1 MTKMDAMSLE
11 CPSWA
16 RLLRFVAEGGPW
28 PAEHLRTCP
37 RCSERREF
45 LESLSIEALLHPTAP
60 PGRLNCPEP
69 AEIISL
75 VDEDLSLEHRGR
87 LAEHVSDCE
96 ACAALLRELLAV
108 TAEDVG
114 EWEVREG
121 APVFEPPETSYGLGW
136 GVLAGTLAKRAAA
149 VLVVAAALFA
159 VYFVPFPAVDSGS
172 ADRWRGPA
180 SRLEARVVWPEYADT
195 PTLRWERWDEAVS
208 YRVRV
213 WNEGGQRSLER
224 HLGAS
229 ETLVVQLVVEGA
241 AAGQVFLWQVDALS
255 GGEVIAS
262 TGPVELAWEHR

>member
-1 MTKMDAMSLE
+1 MTKVGATSRE

-28 PAEHLRTCP
+28 PAEHLRTCS

-45 LESLSIEALLHPTAP
+45 LESLSIEALLHPVAP
-60 PGRLNCPEP
+60 SGRLDCPEP
-69 AEIISL
+69 GEIVSL
-75 VDEDLSLEHRGR
+75 IDEDLSREHRGR

-121 APVFEPPETSYGLGW
+121 APIFESSEASSELGR
-136 GVLAGTLAKRAAA
+136 GFLAGTFVKRAAA
-149 VLVVAAALFA
+149 VLVVAAALLA
-159 VYFVPFPAVDSGS
+159 VYFVPFPAVDTGS

-180 SRLEARVVWPEYADT
+180 SRLEARVVWPRSADI
-195 PTLRWERWDEAVS
+195 PTLRWEGWDEAAS

-213 WNEGGQRSLER
+213 WNEDGQRSFER

-229 ETLVVQLVVEGA
+229 ETLDVQLIVEGA
-241 AAGQVFLWQVDALS
+241 AVGQVFLWQVDALS

-262 TGPVELAWEHR
+262 TGL